1 MALAAVGTA
10 VVGPG
15 GIAAGGGYVYWLGVK
30 NRLFFDTPAPG
41 PPVCAT
47 EHGPAG
53 PIAFLLGGGRER
65 HSFSCHE
72 PAGRP
77 IYVNGLNNECSTL
90 KGDHNGYG
98 TSDAQL
104 RRCARSGYRGLSAS
118 ATLDGRRVANYHELI
133 ATSPP
138 ITFHIRT
145 NNSLG
150 IAPQSGRSVSY
161 GEGLLLSGLSVGTHN
176 IRISEKFPPPNQ
188 SNNNTV
194 IYAVHIT

>member
-1 MALAAVGTA
+1 MASAAVDSA

-15 GIAAGGGYVYWLGVK
+15 GSAAGGGYVYWLGVK

-65 HSFSCHE
+65 QSFSCRE

-77 IYVNGLNNECSTL
+77 IYVNGLTNECSTL

-104 RRCARSGYRGLSAS
+104 RRCARNGYRGLTAS
-118 ATLDGRRVANYHELI
+118 ATLDGKRIANYHELI

-138 ITFHIRT
+138 ITFHIPT
-145 NNSLG
+145 HNPFG
-150 IAPQSGRSVSY
+150 IAPQSGRSIAY
-161 GEGLLLSGLSVGTHN
+161 GEGLLLPDLPSGTHN
-176 IRISEKFPPPNQ
+176 IRISERFPAPNQ
-188 SNNNTV
+188 SNDNTV
-194 IYAVHIT
+194 TYAVHIT